1 MTNSL
6 FFAISSMRGSSRNYS
21 DRLLLCSFGFELLEI
36 SYYVMNSLESNYS
49 EEESANIYLDQS
61 TKIHVKL

>member
-1 MTNSL
+1 
-6 FFAISSMRGSSRNYS
+6 MRGSSRNYS